1 MNQRGITHHQQM
13 QNMFT
18 NANGYVERHKHRQ
31 EQVQKQKALQ
41 MQRQKVMGMQRQK
54 VMGMQRQNAMRM
66 QRQNAM
72 RWGQMRQA
80 QMMQEQIQVED
91 KFAHNLINE
100 SKKNKIEKKDYNILY
115 ENEKN
120 KKLGNTIIYAT
131 HNTLE
136 KMSKLLINN
145 MGMIDITDIETII
158 VVISLTKIN
167 DIVDKNKI
175 CEYLINTLNKNII
188 LIQDVT
194 NLYYDFGKYK
204 IGYEYI
210 LNKDKTHTKYLYL
223 MNDSFVIF
231 KKQDIISKEIKDHI
245 NNVDLLGI
253 IENNEINDH
262 YQSWWLIIKKNLFEY
277 YFNNIILINTKSKL
291 SFKYIKRK
299 IIEQNEVKLCNEIMK
314 LYNTYS
320 IYKMKSFVCNKE
332 GGWPNFLKSINIYK
346 KQLLSNYEF
355 NNYY

>member
-1 MNQRGITHHQQM
+1 M
-13 QNMFT
+13 
-18 NANGYVERHKHRQ
+18 RQ
-31 EQVQKQKALQ
+31 SQLR
-41 MQRQKVMGMQRQK
+41 QRQVNAARARAQARQ
-54 VMGMQRQNAMRM
+54 A
-66 QRQNAM
+66 
-72 RWGQMRQA
+72 QMRQA
-80 QMMQEQIQVED
+80 QMRQALHLQRQNVMGMQTHKIQD

-223 MNDSFVIF
+223 MNDSVVIF

-291 SFKYIKRK
+291 SFGYIKRK

-320 IYKMKSFVCNKE
+320 IYKMKSFIWNKQ
-332 GGWPNFLKSINIYK
+332 GTWADFLKTINIYK